1 MIARRSF
8 LAATAAMGAVALSPA
23 RLLAQPNFFT
33 IPIRLTDKRVL
44 IDCLLDGQGP
54 WPLVVDTGG
63 AVGLMEQAMVDQ
75 LRLKTVGKSPLGL
88 IGAHRVYDMVL
99 VDELSLG
106 GVVRQAGALFAAT
119 DHVTFHDDAVGSLA
133 AGVVTTMDSEL
144 DFGASQLRL
153 YPAGAPDRGGWT
165 RVEDAFV
172 LEGNRFGSSW
182 MFAPVTIGGQAFPIG
197 LDTGS
202 PTELRLSGE
211 ALEKSGLWDSP
222 SWTPGAPDG
231 KGRTVRV
238 PEIGFGGTILT
249 GLIATLTP
257 ESPWGPFE
265 HGLVGL
271 PILRRFDI
279 ATRPAT
285 KELFLRR
292 NALPAPAPEYN
303 RAGMWIERA
312 GKDVKVAVVGPGS
325 PAAAA
330 GIAPGDRLV
339 GADFQELIAAMQGP
353 ADTVLPLEVRS
364 KAAGTRHIDLI
375 LTDFL

>member
-8 LAATAAMGAVALSPA
+8 LATTAAMGAVALSPA

-353 ADTVLPLEVRS
+353 TDTVLPLEVRS
-364 KAAGTRHIDLI
+364 KAAGNRHIDLI

>member
-8 LAATAAMGAVALSPA
+8 LATTAAMGAVALSPA

-364 KAAGTRHIDLI
+364 KAAGNRHIDLI

>member
-144 DFGASQLRL
+144 DFGESQLRL

-339 GADFQELIAAMQGP
+339 GVDFQELIAAMQGP

>member
-8 LAATAAMGAVALSPA
+8 LATTAVAGAMALSPA
-23 RLLAQPNFFT
+23 RLLAQPNAFT

-54 WPLVVDTGG
+54 WPLVIDTGG
-63 AVGLMEQAMVDQ
+63 AVGLMEQAMVDH

-153 YPAGAPDRGGWT
+153 YPAGAPDRSDWN
-165 RVEDAFV
+165 RVADAFV
-172 LEGNRFGSSW
+172 LEGNRYGSSW
-182 MFAPVTIGGQAFPIG
+182 MFAPVTVGGQAFPIG

-222 SWTPGAPDG
+222 RWTPGSPDG
-231 KGRTVRV
+231 KGRIVRV
-238 PEIGFGGTILT
+238 PEIGFGGTVLT

-279 ATRPAT
+279 ATRPTT

-303 RAGMWIERA
+303 RAGMWIDRA

-325 PAAAA
+325 PAAVA
-330 GIAPGDRLV
+330 GIVPGDRLI
-339 GADFQELIAAMQGP
+339 GADFQGLIAAMQGP
-353 ADTVLPLEVRS
+353 AGTVLPLEVRS
-364 KAAGTRHIDLI
+364 KAGGTRHVDLT
-375 LTDFL
+375 LADFL

>member
-8 LAATAAMGAVALSPA
+8 LATTAAMGAVALSPA
-23 RLLAQPNFFT
+23 RLLAQSNTIT
-33 IPIRLTDKRVL
+33 IPIRLTDDRVL
-44 IDCLLDGQGP
+44 IDCLLNGQGP

-63 AVGLMEQAMVDQ
+63 SVGLMEQAMVDR
-75 LRLKTVGKSPLGL
+75 LGLKTVGKSPLGL

-119 DHVTFHDDAVGSLA
+119 DHVNFIEDAVGSLA

-144 DFGASQLRL
+144 DFDASQLRL
-153 YPAGAPDRGGWT
+153 YPSGAPDRSDWT

-172 LEGNRFGSSW
+172 LEGNRYGSSW

-222 SWTPGAPDG
+222 RWTPGSPDG
-231 KGRTVRV
+231 KARIVRV

-249 GLIATLTP
+249 DLIATLTP
-257 ESPWGPFE
+257 KSPWSYFE

-285 KELFLRR
+285 KELFLHR
-292 NALPAPAPEYN
+292 NALPKPAPEYN
-303 RAGMWIERA
+303 RAGMWIDRA

-325 PAAAA
+325 PAAVA
-330 GIAPGDRLV
+330 GIVPGDRLV
-339 GADFQELIAAMQGP
+339 GADFQGLIAAMQGP
-353 ADTVLPLEVRS
+353 AGSVLPLEVRS
-364 KAAGTRHIDLI
+364 KAGSTRRIDLT
-375 LTDFL
+375 LADFL